1 MIFNAARRA
10 KRPSARPMPRLPTE
24 RLIGL
29 RDELQRRGQRRSMTF
44 PTAAPNLIEA
54 MGIVEEY
61 GALCEVMFLVMAV
74 EKRMLNVQ
82 RQLLRGA
89 LDILSSGRVRTAHM
103 EAMLDA
109 SSRRLVEDGF
119 EKRCQ
124 HVVEALRE
132 DRIRAETTLV
142 LATALAAADSKISE
156 AEQALLDRFT
166 RDLGVDPARLTSVLD
181 ELTSAPDSSA

>member
-1 MIFNAARRA
+1 MPLP
-10 KRPSARPMPRLPTE
+10 KPRLPTE

-29 RDELQRRGQRRSMTF
+29 RDELQRRGQRRSMVF
-44 PTAAPNLIEA
+44 PTAAPNVVEA
-54 MGIVEEY
+54 IAMVEEY
-61 GALCEVMFLVMAV
+61 GPLCEAMFLVMAV

-124 HVVEALRE
+124 HVVAALRE
-132 DRIRAETTLV
+132 DRIRAEMTLV
-142 LATALAAADSKISE
+142 LATALAAADSKITE
-156 AEQALLDRFT
+156 AEQALLDRFA
-166 RDLGVDPARLTSVLD
+166 RDLGVDPSRLASVLD